1 MGNNEFDSS
10 MNLEHELAQKAGE
23 LAAQRREREQKVVTL
38 ILERIVGGIVSK
50 DTEIAAL
57 MTATKGR
64 CQKEIMQI
72 VEKEVIRSSDGS
84 LWNPDYNLRPHGEQ
98 LIYCYT
104 ENYWKKVEPA
114 MWKDFVRACAE
125 KCGVPETLIMDASFM
140 KKMFDG
146 MAYNIS
152 KHRLPVNRDD
162 EVWLNMPN
170 FTLEL
175 KSNGS
180 VVVREHRKQDLFYYC
195 LPYPYDPQ
203 ADCQLW
209 HRFLDRV
216 LPDAMAQQLLAE
228 YIGYS
233 LMRSHRFEKMLWLV
247 GPGQNG
253 KSTVLE
259 VLESLFGSENVSNLS
274 LDLLTNDQIMR
285 SAFEHKLLN
294 ISSETGDKINASVMK
309 RICSGESVTIE
320 QKYVNPHET
329 TSYGKV
335 IMATNEFPRP
345 ENTGAFFRRILILP
359 FQVTISNEEKDIHL
373 ADKLKEELPGIL
385 NWVLSSLPGLIKRGE
400 FTSCESSEKALE
412 EYQMESDNVRLFY
425 SEMLEP
431 SKTSTHG
438 QDLFNAYVA
447 YCNAAHQHPLGR
459 TKFYKRLDNLTHAGE
474 KIRNVMY
481 FKLKIVES

>member
-1 MGNNEFDSS
+1 MGTNDLNGS
-10 MNLEHELAQKAGE
+10 MNLEQELAGKVSE
-23 LAAQRREREQKVVTL
+23 LDARRREREDQMVTL
-38 ILERIVGGIVSK
+38 ILDRICEGIVSK
-50 DTEIAAL
+50 EAEIDTL
-57 MTATKGR
+57 MSATKGR
-64 CQKEIMQI
+64 CQKEIMQL
-72 VEKEVIRSSDGS
+72 VEKEVLRSSDDS
-84 LWNPDYNLRPHGEQ
+84 LWNADYSLRPHGEQ
-98 LIYCYT
+98 VVYCYT
-104 ENYWKKVEPA
+104 GNYWKTVEPA
-114 MWKDFVRACAE
+114 LWKDFVGRCAE
-125 KCGVPETLIMDASFM
+125 QCGVPETMLMDSNFM
-140 KKMFDG
+140 KKMYDG
-146 MAYNIS
+146 MAYNIF
-152 KHRLPVNRDD
+152 KYRQPVFRDD

-175 KSNGS
+175 KVDGS
-180 VVVREHRKQDLFYYC
+180 VLPREHRREDLFYHC

-203 ADCQLW
+203 ADCPLW
-209 HRFLDRV
+209 HKFLDRV
-216 LPDAMAQQLLAE
+216 LPDPQAQQLLAE
-228 YIGYS
+228 FIGYS
-233 LMRSHRFEKMLWLV
+233 MMRSHRFEKMLWLV

-309 RICSGESVTIE
+309 RICTGEAVTVE

-329 TSYGKV
+329 TNYGKV

-359 FQVTISNEEKDIHL
+359 FEVTIPDGEKDIHL
-373 ADKLKEELPGIL
+373 AEKLKGELPGIL
-385 NWVLSSLPGLIKRGE
+385 NWVLSVLPELMKRGE

-412 EYQMESDNVRLFY
+412 DYKLESDNVRLFL

-447 YCNAAHQHPLGR
+447 YCKAAQQYPLGR
-459 TKFYKRLDNLTHAGE
+459 TRFYKRLDNLTLAGE
-474 KIRNVMY
+474 KIRKVMY
-481 FKLKIVES
+481 FKLKLIES